1 MGFDLAHTV
10 SSLSKLALRIN
21 RKSEKYHKRKE
32 AEEAIES
39 VLEKYKDREGFLSM
53 LDEYGRDIFIHII
66 SNEAEETALK
76 ALYVADDV
84 NKEDRYGYSYL
95 TFACVGHKV
104 KVIEELLR
112 MGADPNHKSNP
123 LLKALGRKNK
133 GNPAILKLFIR
144 YGVDLKA
151 EVNRSTVE
159 ETIRSFGDEELNQIL
174 DKNKSS
180 NWA

>member
-123 LLKALGRKNK
+123 LLKALGRINK

>member
-1 MGFDLAHTV
+1 MGFDLAHTI
-10 SSLSKLALRIN
+10 SSISKLALRIN

-39 VLEKYKDREGFLSM
+39 VLSKYKDRAGFLSM
-53 LDEYGRDIFIHII
+53 LDEYRRDIFTHMI

-76 ALYVADDV
+76 ALYAADDV

-104 KVIEELLR
+104 KVIEALLR
-112 MGADPNHKSNP
+112 MGADPNHKSHP
-123 LLKALGRKNK
+123 LLKALGRKSK
-133 GNPAILKLFIR
+133 DNPAILKLFVQ

-151 EVNRSTVE
+151 EVNGSTVE
-159 ETIRSFGDEELNQIL
+159 ETIRSFGDKELNQIL

-180 NWA
+180 K